1 LPEAIIEF
9 SKAQKNYSNK
19 RIGPIDLVVNRG
31 EITGFLGPNGS
42 GKTTCIRLILGLIKA
57 SSGEVML
64 NGNDPISKHTFA
76 LKDVGY
82 SPELPNLQPFFTPK
96 ELLTLLGRAVNLSS
110 PFINKEITRV
120 LELVGLAEY
129 VDVKIGKMSKGMV
142 QRLSI
147 AQSMMGSPRL
157 LILDEPM
164 IGLDPAGTAHLRE
177 TFRNF
182 AKANGG
188 TVFLSSHQMSEVENL
203 CDRIVMIHSGKIVA
217 SGMIKEVTRKLLGY
231 SSITFEADN
240 VSEECLKKIRS
251 LSGVGKV
258 VGPEGRVFH
267 VEIVDGSEEELRPKI
282 SEIIVDSNAKL
293 YAITPTQDLLERAY
307 IQAISESSN

>member
-1 LPEAIIEF
+1 MPEAIIEF

-19 RIGPIDLVVNRG
+19 RIGPIDLLVNRG

-57 SSGEVML
+57 SSGEVKL
-64 NGNDPISKHTFA
+64 NGNYPISKHTFA

-96 ELLTLLGRAVNLSS
+96 ELLTLLGRAVNLTS
-110 PFINKEITRV
+110 PLINKEITRV

-129 VDVKIGKMSKGMV
+129 VDVKIGKLSKGMV

-203 CDRIVMIHSGKIVA
+203 CDRIVMIHSGKIIA

-231 SSITFEADN
+231 TSITFEADD

-258 VGPEGRVFH
+258 MGPEGRVFH

-282 SEIIVDSNAKL
+282 SEIIVDSKAKL

-307 IQAISESSN
+307 IHAISESPN